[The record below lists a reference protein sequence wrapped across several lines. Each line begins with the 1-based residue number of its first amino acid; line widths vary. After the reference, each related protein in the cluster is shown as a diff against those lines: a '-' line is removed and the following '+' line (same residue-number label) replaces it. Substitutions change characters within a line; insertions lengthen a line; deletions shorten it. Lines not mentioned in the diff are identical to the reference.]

1 MIQPN
6 NWLGLLGGGQ
16 LGKMF
21 SIKAQQLGYYVM
33 VIDPNEDAPARS
45 VANKWI
51 CADYSDQKALDHIAK
66 SCSGVTTEFENVP
79 AEVLGFFEEKLVVSP
94 KQSAVRISQDRIL
107 EKEFLKKNGFKTSRF
122 LPIKTDKE
130 ISNVDTETFF
140 PGFLKV
146 SRFGYDG
153 KGQSLVD
160 DIYSLGKSFERF
172 GKTPC
177 VLEKAIDLD
186 KEISVI
192 LVRDFKGQVTF
203 YPIIEN
209 RHRNGILDMSVVPAS
224 IPESVS
230 VEAINISNQLASK
243 LNYVGVMCV
252 EFFLSR
258 KDGLLVN
265 EIAPRPHNSGHFSLD
280 ACEVCQ
286 FEQQVRALC
295 QIPLGSTKLKAS
307 SAVMINLLGDIWSK
321 GEPVWHDLFATSS
334 AHLHLYG
341 KRKPRSGR
349 KMGHYTV
356 LGESLETA
364 KEEALKIRR
373 SINPKP

>member
-122 LPIKTDKE
+122 LSIKNDKE
-130 ISNVDTETFF
+130 ITNVDTESFF

-177 VLEKAIDLD
+177 VLERAIDLD

-192 LVRDFKGQVTF
+192 LVRDFKGRVAF

-230 VEAINISNQLASK
+230 EEAINISNQLASK

-252 EFFLSR
+252 EFFLSQ

-295 QIPLGSTKLKAS
+295 QIPLGSTKLRAS

-321 GEPVWHDLFATSS
+321 GEPDWYDLFATSS

-356 LGESLETA
+356 LGESLEIA
-364 KEEALKIRR
+364 KEEALKIRQ

>member
-33 VIDPNEDAPARS
+33 VIDPNEDAPARG
-45 VANKWI
+45 VANKWV
-51 CADYSDQKALDHIAK
+51 CADYSDQKALEYIAK

-79 AEVLGFFEEKLVVSP
+79 ADVLGFFEESLVVSP
-94 KQSAVRISQDRIL
+94 QQSAVRISQDRIF
-107 EKEFLKKNGFKTSRF
+107 EKEFLKKNGFKTSPF
-122 LPIKTDKE
+122 ISIKTGEE
-130 ISNVDTETFF
+130 ITSEDTKTFF

-153 KGQSLVD
+153 KGQSFVD
-160 DIYSLGKSFERF
+160 SMYGLLNSFERF

-177 VLEKAIDLD
+177 VLEKAVDLE
-186 KEISVI
+186 KEISVV
-192 LVRDFKGQVTF
+192 LVRDFRGEIAF

-209 RHRNGILDMSVVPAS
+209 SHKDGILDMSVVPAS
-224 IPESVS
+224 ISESVS
-230 VEAINISNQLASK
+230 EEATNISYQIASK

-265 EIAPRPHNSGHFSLD
+265 EIAPRPHNSGHFTLD

-286 FEQQVRALC
+286 FEQQVRPLC
-295 QIPLGSTKLKAS
+295 QIPLGSTKLKTS

-321 GEPVWHDLFATSS
+321 GEPNWFDLFAAPS

-341 KRKPRSGR
+341 KREARNGR

-356 LGESLETA
+356 LGESLEKV
-364 KEEALKIRR
+364 KEEAIKIRQ
-373 SINPKP
+373 SINLES